1 MYSYIVVD
9 DEMLIRKGLIRKI
22 DSITSMELE
31 CVGEAGNGLQGMELI
46 KQKNLES
53 GIPKWKMTEW
63 VAFKFWKN

>member
-31 CVGEAGNGLQGMELI
+31 CVGEAGNGLQGMELV
-46 KQKNLES
+46 KQKILIS
-53 GIPKWKMTEW
+53 
-63 VAFKFWKN
+63 